1 MAVNNTGNQ
10 GFASPNYDEKKAQE
24 VRSKDG
30 KASGASGAA
39 GRTEAAKRGGQNSG
53 GGNS

>member
-1 MAVNNTGNQ
+1 MADNNTGNQ

-24 VRSKDG
+24 VRSKGG

-39 GRTEAAKRGGQNSG
+39 GHTEAAKRGGQNSG
-53 GGNS
+53 SNS